1 MSLGPI
7 EMVVFGFS
15 GGRIGGEVRERITDA
30 ISTNSVN
37 LVDALFLRK
46 EPDGAMTY
54 RELDELTDDENV
66 LALSN
71 ALTNGV
77 DLLSEED
84 ADELAANLAP
94 GESALVLLFERAWMK
109 PIVDAVTSSGGEL
122 LDDIPIPSVVVEEV
136 AAAVKQ
142 LVDSDQT
149 EE

>member
-1 MSLGPI
+1 MGLGPI
-7 EMVVFGFS
+7 EMVVFGFP
-15 GGRIGGEVRERITDA
+15 GGRVGGEVRERITDA

-46 EPDGAMTY
+46 ESDGTVTY
-54 RELDELTDDENV
+54 RELDELTDDQNV
-66 LALSN
+66 LAMAD
-71 ALTNGV
+71 ALTKGV

-84 ADELAANLAP
+84 ADELAADLIP
-94 GESALVLLFERAWMK
+94 GGSALVLLFERVWMK